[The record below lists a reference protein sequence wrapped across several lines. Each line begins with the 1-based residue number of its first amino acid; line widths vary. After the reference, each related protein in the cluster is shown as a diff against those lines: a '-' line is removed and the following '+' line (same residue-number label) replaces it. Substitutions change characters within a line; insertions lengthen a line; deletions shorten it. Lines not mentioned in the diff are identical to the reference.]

1 MRSLPPKMTFS
12 QKWSY
17 GFYDHIVDK
26 IKRTVWVTIRNS
38 IYIVVSLFCL
48 GVVIKL
54 IPIMV
59 EFFVKIIHSG
69 IDLFY

>member
-38 IYIVVSLFCL
+38 IYTVVGLFWL
-48 GVVIKL
+48 GILIKA
-54 IPIMV
+54 IPIIIQ
-59 EFFVKIIHSG
+59 FFIKIVHSG